1 MKAFVTDAGGFISA
15 HFAEWVKKVYIP
27 GNSSRIFGKKNF
39 SRKIVYI
46 TGGSSG
52 IGLETGKHLARYGAD
67 IVLIARNPEK
77 LKAAKISMEAFI
89 IRPDQTISVLSMDVG
104 NPAEVYEKMK
114 DVIATFGA
122 PDILIN
128 SAGINKYANYFE
140 DITPEMFDE
149 VMHINVN
156 GVRNV
161 THALLPAMKQKKGHV
176 VILSS
181 AAGLFGMFGYTAY
194 GTSKAALM
202 GFAESLRYELAPLKM
217 PVTVVFPPEVDT
229 PMLLDEAETL
239 PAEGRAMKNMAGFL
253 MPDYVARVIVKAIL
267 KKKYF
272 VIPGFTTRFLYFF
285 HRITNGVIT
294 RLGSDLIIKWAAHKR
309 KGDIHETF

>member
-1 MKAFVTDAGGFISA
+1 MKGFVTGTGGFIGA

-27 GNSSRIFGKKNF
+27 GKSSRIFGNKNF
-39 SRKIVYI
+39 YRKIVYI

-104 NPAEVYEKMK
+104 NPADVYEKMK
-114 DVIATFGA
+114 NAVATFGA

-229 PMLLDEAETL
+229 PMNLDEAETL